1 MSDEVKGGAGGK
13 FQAPPPVD
21 MGDISG
27 VPNPQGQG
35 YSPPTPS
42 YDASDPYGVGARY
55 DHGGVGNGPGP
66 GGTYPLTD
74 FDKLGVSISVFGGI
88 VMGVLHAL
96 IVPGARQTYAPLED
110 SLPVIS
116 KLVYSP
122 GYGVASALLMVFLGW
137 YGTRQR
143 KLSDASSASTI
154 LFLGIAVAVVANGL
168 LVYGLYAPA
177 TGAMDLLNR

>member
-1 MSDEVKGGAGGK
+1 MADEAEGGTGGK

-21 MGDISG
+21 MGETS
-27 VPNPQGQG
+27 G
-35 YSPPTPS
+35 YSGGLAGGPS
-42 YDASDPYGVGARY
+42 GAEPYDRADPYGVGVGY
-55 DHGGVGNGPGP
+55 KSGGVGNGPGP

-74 FDKLGVSISVFGGI
+74 FDKLAASISVFGGI
-88 VMGVLHAL
+88 VMAVLHVL
-96 IVPGARQTYAPLED
+96 IVPNARLTYSPLDD
-110 SLPVIS
+110 SLPLIS

-122 GYGVASALLMVFLGW
+122 GYGAASALLMVFLGW

-143 KLSDASSASTI
+143 KLSDASSASSV
-154 LFLGIAVAVVANGL
+154 LFLGIVVAVLANGL